1 MWTRTSW
8 FKSCLLAGLLT
19 VAHPAFSD
27 PSAPD
32 VLAAW
37 KAATGGAAW
46 DSVTSL
52 HLASTLKQGGLD
64 GTQDERDDV
73 LTGRYSLTS
82 ELGPASQRDGYDGLR
97 VWSQDDSGQ
106 SRTVSAADDV
116 AGAKSA
122 AYRDSL
128 SYWFPNRRLG
138 TVTYLRHAD
147 EGGRGFD
154 VLQAAPVGGRPFQMW
169 VDAAAHRLDRIVEAG
184 AQETDTTFF
193 SDYRPVGGLLLPFK
207 ARTSTGDPRYD
218 SVVETQAVT
227 LNEGVPSSTFAL
239 PPPPPPDFTIAGDAA
254 SATVPF
260 RYEGDH
266 VYVDITI
273 NGKGPFSA
281 VLDTGGTY
289 VATPALAGRVGLKA
303 QGALPGNGNGADT
316 VDTGLA
322 RADTVGIG
330 GLTLRRPLFIV
341 LSLPAL
347 HDRPIIGY
355 ELFKRFV
362 TRIDY
367 DKNLLTFTRPGRFA
381 YKGKGVSVPF
391 RFNNSIPEVDG
402 AVDGVPGA
410 FTIDTGAGG
419 DVRLNRPFVEA
430 HGLTARYKPRFE
442 TIIGYGVGG
451 AERGGV
457 VRLGRLN
464 LGGVGV
470 DRMVASLASD
480 RAGGGA
486 DKAIAG
492 NVGEGLLHRF
502 NLTFD
507 YAQMRIIFEPN
518 SHSADP
524 AGENRTGINVDPNAP
539 NALVADVVPG
549 SPAALAGIK
558 IGDVIE
564 SVDGRVVPHDVT
576 SPLLDPFRQPAGT
589 RLRLRL
595 RSGQT
600 TRTVTLV
607 LRDLV

>member
-1 MWTRTSW
+1 MWIRTSW
-8 FKSCLLAGLLT
+8 FSAFLLEALVPGR
-19 VAHPAFSD
+19 PALSE

-32 VLAAW
+32 VLAAM
-37 KAATGGAAW
+37 KAATGGSAW
-46 DSVTSL
+46 DKVSAL
-52 HLASTLKQGGLD
+52 HLVSTLQQGGLS

-73 LTGRYSLTS
+73 LTGRYSTAS
-82 ELGPASQRDGYDGLR
+82 ALGPTTQRDGYDGAR
-97 VWSQDDSGQ
+97 AWNQDDSGQ
-106 SRTVSAADDV
+106 SRYVAAADDV
-116 AGAKSA
+116 AAAKSA
-122 AYRDSL
+122 AYRDSF
-128 SYWFPNRRLG
+128 SYWFPSRRLG

-154 VLQAAPVGGRPFQMW
+154 VLQAAPSGGRPFQMW
-169 VDAAAHRLDRIVEAG
+169 VDASTHRLDRIVEAG
-184 AQETDTTFF
+184 AEETATTFF
-193 SDYRPVGGLLLPFK
+193 SDYRTVGGLLFPFK

-218 SVVETQAVT
+218 AVVEMQAVVV
-227 LNEGVPSSTFAL
+227 NEPVPASTFAL
-239 PPPPPPDFTIAGDAA
+239 PPPPPPDYTIVGDAA
-254 SATVPF
+254 SVTVPF

-266 VYVDITI
+266 VFVDIKI
-273 NGKGPFSA
+273 NGQGPFSA

-303 QGALPGNGNGADT
+303 QGTLPGNGNGALT

-322 RADTVGIG
+322 RAETVSIG
-330 GLTLRRPLFIV
+330 GLTLRRPLFVV
-341 LSLPAL
+341 LPLPGL
-347 HDRPIIGY
+347 RDRPIVGY

-367 DKNLLTFTRPGRFA
+367 DAKLLTFTRPDRFA
-381 YKGKGVSVPF
+381 YKGQGVSVPF
-391 RFNNSIPEVDG
+391 RFNDTIPEVDG
-402 AVDGVPGA
+402 SVDGVPGA

-419 DVRLNRPFVEA
+419 NVRLNRPFVEA
-430 HGLTARYKPRFE
+430 HGLTDRYRPRIE

-451 AERGGV
+451 PERGGV
-457 VRLGRLN
+457 VRLGRLA

-470 DRMVASLASD
+470 RQVVAALASD

-486 DKAIAG
+486 DKVVAG

-507 YAQMRIIFEPN
+507 YARMRIIFEPN
-518 SHSADP
+518 SYYADP
-524 AGENRTGINVDPNAP
+524 DSQNRTGINVDPNAP

-558 IGDVIE
+558 IADVIE
-564 SVDGRVVPHDVT
+564 SVDGQGMPKSAF

-589 RLRLRL
+589 RLRLRV
-595 RSGQT
+595 RTGQA